1 MTASNHPFCKHE
13 SANKELSPREAVLH
27 MIRIWLD
34 NLGRPKL
41 NAAS

>member
-13 SANKELSPREAVLH
+13 SASKELSRREAVLH
-27 MIRIWLD
+27 MIKFSLD
-34 NLGRPKL
+34 NLGPPKL

>member
-1 MTASNHPFCKHE
+1 MTAGKYPFCKHE
-13 SANKELSPREAVLH
+13 SASKELSRRETVLH
-27 MIRIWLD
+27 MITISLD